1 MTWSTS
7 PTAAGS
13 DDLAP
18 GTILMSES
26 AAKSDKVKPGDT
38 VRVQFARSGVETLT
52 LAGTYET
59 NQLIGDYLVDASKAK
74 DFSTQ
79 RDVAGLVGL
88 TTALTRPLSGRRWTR
103 R

>member
-1 MTWSTS
+1 
-7 PTAAGS
+7 
-13 DDLAP
+13 
-18 GTILMSES
+18 MSES

-38 VRVQFARSGVETLT
+38 VRVQFARSASRRSPS
-52 LAGTYET
+52 AGTYET

-88 TTALTRPLSGRRWTR
+88 TRAPTRPPSARPWTR